1 MSLLEQF
8 ERYVRDVRAREDG
21 VISNRLDQMK
31 RTLVTSRKL
40 YQPGDNPDVG
50 FDISDPEKYNPW
62 EESGMLAKWQ
72 KEQHLEEIKHAGDEY
87 EV

>member
-31 RTLVTSRKL
+31 RTLVTSKKP
-40 YQPGDNPDVG
+40 YQVG
-50 FDISDPEKYNPW
+50 DPEKYNPW
-62 EESGMLAKWQ
+62 EESGMLAKWN

-87 EV
+87 DK